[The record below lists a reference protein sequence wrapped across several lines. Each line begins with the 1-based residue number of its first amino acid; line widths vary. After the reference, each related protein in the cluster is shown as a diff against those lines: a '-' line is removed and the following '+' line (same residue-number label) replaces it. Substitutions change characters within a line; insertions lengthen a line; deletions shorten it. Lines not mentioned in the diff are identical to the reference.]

1 MPGTT
6 STQGLIYPTKTDRL
20 RELPAQQKSLALQL
34 ENRWNSHQHDLDR
47 ALTRPAVAVAAT
59 VAQTLQTFGGDP
71 DAEVIRW
78 DTVLFD
84 TAGFADLSNDTRGI
98 DTSGVPGYYSVGC
111 WVSHGQIGGT
121 SPVITLSLDTVSAS
135 INVRSSV
142 WDNSPGLALTT
153 LAQSVMALDRRDLI
167 SDILFAEMS
176 VSGTGV
182 STLVTVHEAIMW
194 CYWER
199 DL

>member
-6 STQGLIYPTKTDRL
+6 STQGLIYPVKTDRL
-20 RELPAQQKSLALQL
+20 RELPAQQQSLAFQL
-34 ENRWNSHQHDLDR
+34 ENRWNSHQYDLDR
-47 ALTRPAVAVAAT
+47 ASQRPGAAVAAT
-59 VAQTLQTFGGDP
+59 VAQTVTTFGGAP

-84 TAGFADLSNDTRGI
+84 TAGFVDLALDNRGI
-98 DTSGVPGYYSVGC
+98 DTSGVAGYFTVGC

-121 SPVITLSLDTVSAS
+121 NPVITLTLDAASSLMAGSC
-135 INVRSSV
+135 
-142 WDNSPGLALTT
+142 WDNSPGVVNTT
-153 LAQSVMALDRRDLI
+153 LAQSVCGLDQRELGD
-167 SDILFAEMS
+167 DTLFAKMGA
-176 VSGTGV
+176 SGSGIA
-182 STLVTVHEAIMW
+182 STLVVHEAIMW